1 MALAEFAFY
10 CVRNAGANNWYLDE
24 VTLCVLDA
32 LADSLGDFNRLT
44 GAYANVTIA
53 IAYNYQGLRSACLRP
68 PLTVFATR
76 LMDTSLSCSSI
87 VDASIRFCTSV
98 PP

>member
-32 LADSLGDFNRLT
+32 LADSLG
-44 GAYANVTIA
+44 
-53 IAYNYQGLRSACLRP
+53 
-68 PLTVFATR
+68 
-76 LMDTSLSCSSI
+76 SST
-87 VDASIRFCTSV
+87 ALPV
-98 PP
+98 PTPT

>member
-53 IAYNYQGLRSACLRP
+53 VAYNYQGCKAHVASALNGLCY
-68 PLTVFATR
+68 A
-76 LMDTSLSCSSI
+76 
-87 VDASIRFCTSV
+87 VDGYKPILQFHCGCIYTFLHIV